1 MISRKTH
8 IIGKPF
14 PLVEAQKKL
23 TGVTC
28 YAGDERISPDMLH
41 ARVLFSSHPRARF
54 QLSNLDAAR
63 QHPGVVALLTGKDF
77 TSNFGLTVA
86 DRKLLAVDQV
96 RYAGQPLA
104 ILAAESLQA
113 ATEALSLI
121 EVSYEDLPGVWN
133 IETARAAS
141 SPKVHPNL
149 SSYRGFEFLNADP
162 EHNIAHHRS
171 FSRGDVDE
179 GFKNADFI
187 VEHSYSAAH
196 LQHASLETHG
206 GVAQMQPDGSLTLWL
221 HIQAPFIQRETI
233 ARALHM
239 APEHVRI
246 ISGCVGGSF
255 GGKIYVSIEALLGAI
270 ARHTQG
276 RPVRLVLTREEEFKG
291 TFITPA
297 LRAHLKMGA
306 TKAGRLTA
314 IQARYDWNI
323 GSSIDG
329 FLSNMQAIILSG
341 TGPYAIPNA
350 DIQTTAVYTNLL
362 PSAPLKNISIAQIHW
377 AIEQHID
384 ELAEKVGM
392 DPLTFRQWNFI
403 KGGDQPFPDFV
414 MHANGLEQSSRQVKK
429 AIEWQPS
436 NSLDE
441 ENPDNSTS
449 KSLRGRGLAS
459 GWSPIIFSSQCASR
473 VIIHFNPQELCNVIV
488 DGVDIGQGLY
498 AFVTQIVAFELN
510 FPLEWITVHLTD
522 TQDFP
527 QDWRAIY
534 HDLLWSTGHVLLMA
548 TTKLKQQILSY
559 TSEVWKEP
567 VSNLDIVEGEV
578 ISYASRRR
586 ISLLDLMEKR
596 DDNDENPLTFSVTA
610 SYHPDNHDDNQE
622 KPDGKLQ
629 SFSSTSY
636 AADVEVD
643 AKTGAWQ
650 IRQFAAAA
658 DVGHALNPESV
669 KAQIKGGMIQG
680 VSFALLEEMVFDE
693 GVVQTRSFRDYP
705 IATTADTPL
714 LLHPIA
720 IEIPQQSGPY
730 GARDLSNHILVG
742 AAPAIGNA
750 IYQALGVRIR
760 DLPITG
766 QRIYDALQKQKQERA
781 NAEEDS

>member
-41 ARVLFSSHPRARF
+41 ARILFSTHSRARF

-63 QHPGVVALLTGKDF
+63 EYPGVVALLTGKDL
-77 TSNFGLTVA
+77 TSHFGLTVA
-86 DRKLLAVDQV
+86 DRELLAVDQV

-121 EVSYEDLPGVWN
+121 EVSYEDMPGVWD

-149 SSYRGFEFLNADP
+149 TSYRGFEFLNADP
-162 EHNIAHHRS
+162 KHNIAHHRG
-171 FSRGDVDE
+171 FTRGDVE
-179 GFKNADFI
+179 AGFENADFI

-221 HIQAPFIQRETI
+221 HIQAPFLQRETI

-255 GGKIYVSIEALLGAI
+255 GGKIYVSVEALLGAI
-270 ARHTQG
+270 ARHTHG

-297 LRAHLKMGA
+297 LQAHLKMGA
-306 TKAGRLTA
+306 TKEGRLTA

-350 DIQTTAVYTNLL
+350 DIQTTAIYTNLP
-362 PSAPLKNISIAQIHW
+362 PSAPLRNISIAQIHW

-403 KGGDQPFPDFV
+403 KGGDQLFPGFV

-429 AIEWQPS
+429 AIEWQPAK
-436 NSLDE
+436 NFDE
-441 ENPDNSTS
+441 KKSGDSTA
-449 KSLRGRGLAS
+449 KSLRGKGLAT
-459 GWSPIIFSSQCASR
+459 GWSPIIFSSQCASQ
-473 VIIHFNPQELCNVIV
+473 VLIHFNPQDLCNVIV

-510 FPLEWITVHLTD
+510 FPLEWITVQLTD
-522 TQDFP
+522 THDFP
-527 QDWRAIY
+527 PHWRAIY
-534 HDLLWSTGHVLLMA
+534 HDLLWSTGHVLLKA

-559 TSEVWKEP
+559 VSEVWDEP
-567 VSNLDIVEGEV
+567 ISNLDIVEGEAV
-578 ISYASRRR
+578 SYASRRR
-586 ISLLDLMEKR
+586 VSLLTLMEKGTN
-596 DDNDENPLTFSVTA
+596 DNTNPPTFSVAA
-610 SYHPDNHDDNQE
+610 SYHPDDRDSAQE
-622 KPDGKLQ
+622 KLDVKLQ

-636 AADVEVD
+636 AADVEID
-643 AKTGAWQ
+643 AQTGALQ

-680 VSFALLEEMVFDE
+680 ISFTLLEEMVFEE
-693 GVVQTRSFRDYP
+693 GIVQTSSFRDYP
-705 IATTADTPL
+705 IATTADIPQQ
-714 LLHPIA
+714 LHPIV

-766 QRIYDALQKQKQERA
+766 QRIYDALQQKKKRTS
-781 NAEEDS
+781 EEEGS

>member
-41 ARVLFSSHPRARF
+41 ARILFSSHSRARF
-54 QLSNLDAAR
+54 QLDNLEAAR
-63 QHPGVVALLTGKDF
+63 QHPGVIALLTGKDF

-86 DRKLLAVDQV
+86 DRELLAVDQV

-121 EVSYEDLPGVWN
+121 EVSYEDLPGVWD
-133 IETARAAS
+133 IEAARAAS
-141 SPKVHPNL
+141 SPIVHPNL
-149 SSYRGFEFLNADP
+149 SSYRGSEFLKADP

-171 FSRGDVDE
+171 FSRGDVDA
-179 GFKNADFI
+179 GFENADFI

-206 GVAQMQPDGSLTLWL
+206 GVAQMQPDGNLTLWL

-270 ARHTQG
+270 ARHTHG
-276 RPVRLVLTREEEFKG
+276 RPVRLVLTREEEFKC

-297 LRAHLKMGA
+297 MRAHLKMGA
-306 TKAGRLTA
+306 TKDGRLTA

-329 FLSNMQAIILSG
+329 FLSNMQAITLSG

-350 DIQTTAVYTNLL
+350 DIQTTAFYTNLP
-362 PSAPLKNISIAQIHW
+362 PSVPLRNISIAQIHW

-403 KGGDQPFPDFV
+403 KGGDQPFPNFV
-414 MHANGLEQSSRQVKK
+414 MHANGLEQSSRKVTK
-429 AIEWQPS
+429 AIEWQPRKS
-436 NSLDE
+436 IDDESLN
-441 ENPDNSTS
+441 NPTP
-449 KSLRGRGLAS
+449 KSLRGKGLS
-459 GWSPIIFSSQCASR
+459 CGWSPIIFSSQCASQVLIR
-473 VIIHFNPQELCNVIV
+473 FNPQELCTVIV

-510 FPLEWITVHLTD
+510 FPLEWITVQLTD
-522 TQDFP
+522 THDFP
-527 QDWRAIY
+527 PNWRAIY
-534 HDLLWSTGHVLLMA
+534 HDLLWSTGHVLLKA

-559 TSEVWKEP
+559 MSEVWEEP
-567 VSNLDIVEGEV
+567 ISNLDIVEGEAV
-578 ISYASRRR
+578 SYASRRR
-586 ISLLDLMEKR
+586 ISLLDLLEKEA
-596 DDNDENPLTFSVTA
+596 DSNANPPIFSVTA
-610 SYHPDNHDDNQE
+610 SYHPDDCDNDQE
-622 KPDGKLQ
+622 KLDGKLQ
-629 SFSSTSY
+629 SFSSISY

-643 AKTGAWQ
+643 AQTGALQ

-680 VSFALLEEMVFDE
+680 ISFALLEEMIFDE
-693 GVVQTRSFRDYP
+693 GVVQTSSFRDYP
-705 IATTADTPL
+705 IATTADTPQQ
-714 LLHPIA
+714 LHPIV
-720 IEIPQQSGPY
+720 IEVPQQSGPY

-750 IYQALGVRIR
+750 IYQALGIRIR

-766 QRIYDALQKQKQERA
+766 QRIYDALQKQNKERA
-781 NAEEDS
+781 SAEEDS